1 MIMMKFP
8 REFIEQLTPTQRI
21 ELAQNPMKF
30 AAALYNF
37 EVASESN
44 TALKTPK
51 PASDYVEIPDW
62 LEAEIK
68 GLDAISIHNFAVDL
82 VWASRSMVWQEQ
94 SLSLISDNAESWL
107 KTQAQDTFKALLQ
120 WVAMELI

>member
-1 MIMMKFP
+1 MKV
-8 REFIEQLTPTQRI
+8 I
-21 ELAQNPMKF
+21 
-30 AAALYNF
+30 
-37 EVASESN
+37 N
-44 TALKTPK
+44 TALKTSK

-62 LEAEIK
+62 LEAEIM